1 MDTAKT
7 PKTKV
12 AKVAGNPKVKTGK
25 VKEKVEHSKSKA
37 TSKKQPD
44 SVVKKQTPTKPADA
58 KKGVTSISI
67 SLKTEDSS
75 DAIGVVPSKK
85 QVVSSTRAKP
95 SKTMTVHGT
104 FASNG
109 SLSSE
114 EAQSSHVQAT
124 SVQGKTGVFVAK
136 QPLRPSKR
144 MTIDGTFADI
154 EPLTSEKVEGSQAQ
168 ATLAKGTAG
177 ASSAT
182 KRGKYVETPKAA
194 VNVTTTPQESEE
206 STSDTKSSILLATDK
221 NQKVANPISKQ
232 SLPATQDTIPANF
245 LQTSVNT
252 STSKMSA
259 NQRPAP

>member
-12 AKVAGNPKVKTGK
+12 AKVAGNPKAKTGK

-37 TSKKQPD
+37 TSRKQPD
-44 SVVKKQTPTKPADA
+44 SVVKKQTPTKTADA

-67 SLKTEDSS
+67 SSTTEDSS

-85 QVVSSTRAKP
+85 QVVSGTRAKP

-154 EPLTSEKVEGSQAQ
+154 EPLSSEKAQGSQAVV
-168 ATLAKGTAG
+168 LAKGTAG

-194 VNVTTTPQESEE
+194 VNVTITPQESEE
-206 STSDTKSSILLATDK
+206 STSDTKSSILLSTD
-221 NQKVANPISKQ
+221 
-232 SLPATQDTIPANF
+232 
-245 LQTSVNT
+245 
-252 STSKMSA
+252 
-259 NQRPAP
+259 